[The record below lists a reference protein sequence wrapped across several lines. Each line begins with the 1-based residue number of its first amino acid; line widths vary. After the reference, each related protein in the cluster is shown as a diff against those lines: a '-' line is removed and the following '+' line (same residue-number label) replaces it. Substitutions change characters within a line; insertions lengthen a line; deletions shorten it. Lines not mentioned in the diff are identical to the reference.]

1 MAIEDTG
8 MNAQQAGRLI
18 ERVEHIAGTVERIDG
33 TVNGNGKEGLV
44 VKVDRHDRTLKSA
57 GKIFWIVLS
66 AVVTTG
72 IGAIVI
78 ILL

>member
-1 MAIEDTG
+1 MAIEDIG

-18 ERVEHIAGTVERIDG
+18 ERVEHIAGTVERIDH

-44 VKVDRHDRTLKSA
+44 VKVDRHDHTLKNAGRFLWIIMSA
-57 GKIFWIVLS
+57 LVTA
-66 AVVTTG
+66 AVAALV
-72 IGAIVI
+72 

>member
-1 MAIEDTG
+1 MAIEDEE
-8 MNAQQAGRLI
+8 MNQQQAGRLL

-44 VKVDRHDRTLKSA
+44 VKVDRHDRTLRNA
-57 GKIFWIVLS
+57 GKLFWVITT
-66 AVVTTG
+66 AVTTAG
-72 IGAIVI
+72 VAALI

>member
-1 MAIEDTG
+1 MAIEDID
-8 MNAQQAGRLI
+8 MNAQQEGRLI
-18 ERVEHIAGTVERIDG
+18 ERVEHIVNTVERVDA

-57 GKIFWIVLS
+57 SKLLWVIMTAVIT
-66 AVVTTG
+66 AVVAG
-72 IGAIVI
+72 II